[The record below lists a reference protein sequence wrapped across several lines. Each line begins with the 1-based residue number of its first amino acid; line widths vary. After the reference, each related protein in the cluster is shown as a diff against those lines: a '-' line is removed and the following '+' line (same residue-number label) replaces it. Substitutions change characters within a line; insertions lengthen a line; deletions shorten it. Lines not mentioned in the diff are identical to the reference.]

1 MKSSISTELSIFIK
15 SPFRLEHTTSLVLS
29 FVLSQLVAFY
39 IAPKMVVSSYSG
51 SSAAAMSRIAPC
63 CLMLISSIRRSLHA
77 VIYIHELSET
87 ALCAARA
94 SPRRRVRSR
103 ARKTRLQNK
112 APRSPRRSYP
122 SRGIDLRPEH
132 VVGRP
137 APRPPGPFRKN
148 LCFRGP
154 RANAVSYT
162 HLTLPTSDLV

>member
-1 MKSSISTELSIFIK
+1 MVWPPLRIK
-15 SPFRLEHTTSLVLS
+15 DNAKLFRHMWDICAQFRAV
-29 FVLSQLVAFY
+29 
-39 IAPKMVVSSYSG
+39 
-51 SSAAAMSRIAPC
+51 MSRIAPC

-148 LCFRGP
+148 LCFRGF
-154 RANAVSYT
+154 RANERD
-162 HLTLPTSDLV
+162 HFLDLGLRIYSTYRHAAYPS

>member
-1 MKSSISTELSIFIK
+1 MVWPPLRIKDNAKLFRHMWDSCAQFDVLRKLST
-15 SPFRLEHTTSLVLS
+15 R
-29 FVLSQLVAFY
+29 
-39 IAPKMVVSSYSG
+39 
-51 SSAAAMSRIAPC
+51 SSAVAMSRIAPC

-122 SRGIDLRPEH
+122 SRGRDLRPEH

-148 LCFRGP
+148 LCFRGF
-154 RANAVSYT
+154 RANERDNFFGSRPQNLLY
-162 HLTLPTSDLV
+162 LPSCCLP